1 MPHLTIKKR
10 KKKKKTKLYQA
21 NNLNS
26 NESLS
31 LAQMIAKNHFWPED
45 RVLKRQVCSASG
57 KLKTN
62 NPPNT
67 LMC

>member
-10 KKKKKTKLYQA
+10 KKKPNKLYQA

-45 RVLKRQVCSASG
+45 RVFKRQV
-57 KLKTN
+57 
-62 NPPNT
+62 
-67 LMC
+67 